1 MIEEKKISCQ
11 DVMQHICEN
20 LGTELNT
27 DKCKEIKE
35 HLEMCPHCQNYFKS
49 VEITI
54 DCYRKHNVELP
65 PDAHKRL
72 IDFLGLE
79 E

>member
-1 MIEEKKISCQ
+1 MIEKKSISCH
-11 DVMQHICEN
+11 DVMQHICKN
-20 LGTELNT
+20 LGTELESE
-27 DKCKEIKE
+27 KCREIKE
-35 HLEMCPHCQNYFKS
+35 HLESCSHCQEYFKS

-54 DCYRKHNVELP
+54 DCYRKYNVELP

>member
-1 MIEEKKISCQ
+1 MIEEKKINCN
-11 DVMQHICEN
+11 DVRQHICEN
-20 LGTELNT
+20 LGTELESE
-27 DKCKEIKE
+27 KCKEIKK
-35 HLEMCPHCQNYFKS
+35 HLEICSHCQSYYKS
-49 VEITI
+49 VEVTI
-54 DCYRKHNVELP
+54 DCYRKYNVELP